1 MKRIII
7 AFAHEGDNKTRVSEK
22 VEKPP
27 YAGLTE
33 QGEKHVAELW
43 ETLHKMYFEGL
54 GKVAC
59 FAPFW
64 SPAAD
69 NAYAFLQPIN
79 ESVIHFGT
87 FTGPHEYKDR
97 LTAFSKEAD
106 TVLCFLKLENKR
118 NTETVLSFYQN
129 ALMAFGMGAGRLCQ
143 IFNAPDRQEVAAF
156 IIDLE
161 NRTVYKVPFSSN
173 RITAMK

>member
-7 AFAHEGDNKTRVSEK
+7 GFSHEGDTNTTVSRT
-22 VEKPP
+22 VDRPP

-43 ETLHKMYFEGL
+43 RTISKMYLGGL

-59 FAPFW
+59 FAPYW

-69 NAYAFLQPIN
+69 NAQAFLMLSREP
-79 ESVIHFGT
+79 VIHFKT

-97 LTAFSKEAD
+97 LTTFAGEAD
-106 TVLCFLKLENKR
+106 TVLCFLKMENKR
-118 NTETVLSFYQN
+118 NTEAVLSFYQN
-129 ALMAFGMGAGRLCQ
+129 ALTAFGMGAGRLCQ
-143 IFNAPDRQEVAAF
+143 IFNAPDKQEVAAF
-156 IIDLE
+156 VIDLE
-161 NRTVYKVPFSSN
+161 NRSVYKISFKEGRV
-173 RITAMK
+173 TAM